1 MQARAASEGKTVE
14 QLSAELR
21 RRAESGSSDSRYRG
35 PSAAQI
41 ELHDWASSWRDW
53 LLNVGVA
60 ALRVL
65 PVVGRPDLEDYRT
78 VRLPNIPQ
86 MVDTLMRVHGAQL
99 MWDGVLNVDPHAGN
113 FLLLQEPEPE
123 PEPELEPAV
132 ASAAGSPGSPTRA
145 AAAGRR
151 DGSGR
156 RKSAWGRGR
165 IGLIDYGATH
175 RLTRE
180 ERLIAGLYTPLVYQR
195 MHAHAN

>member
-1 MQARAASEGKTVE
+1 
-14 QLSAELR
+14 
-21 RRAESGSSDSRYRG
+21 
-35 PSAAQI
+35 
-41 ELHDWASSWRDW
+41 
-53 LLNVGVA
+53 
-60 ALRVL
+60 
-65 PVVGRPDLEDYRT
+65 

-113 FLLLQEPEPE
+113 FLLLQEPE